1 MAHKADGMS
10 EPVRTK
16 LINGF
21 VSKREELLAKNEL
34 APATRQQ
41 QLADIDKMLQIL
53 ADQVEPS

>member
-1 MAHKADGMS
+1 MAQNASAMS
-10 EPVRTK
+10 EPIRTK

-21 VSKREELLAKNEL
+21 VSKREEILAQSKMPPG
-34 APATRQQ
+34 ARQQ